1 MHPQVTLHFAQSLDG
16 RIGFGSGKKRVY
28 LSSPEGTAS
37 AHRARGCHDAVLIG
51 VETALGDDPLLTARC
66 ACETQPLRVVLD
78 SALRLP
84 ASARLLASAA
94 PAGDVVVFGVAERAD
109 TRRRELLQRAGA
121 EVQLIRGDSQ
131 GLVALPD
138 VLDALHG
145 RGVERLLVEGGA
157 RVLTAFLR
165 AELAGRVEIEVAPVW
180 LGAPGLPAI
189 GELGEGG
196 VDGALRLDGVEIE
209 RLGASLLLSG
219 EIVYGARHPS

>member
-1 MHPQVTLHFAQSLDG
+1 MRPQVTLHFAQSLDG
-16 RIGFGSGKKRVY
+16 RIGFGSGQKRVY
-28 LSSPEGTAS
+28 LSSPEGTVS
-37 AHRARGCHDAVLIG
+37 AHRARGRHDAVLIG

-109 TRRRELLQRAGA
+109 AQRRELLERAGA
-121 EVQLIRGDSQ
+121 EVRLTAADAC
-131 GLVALPD
+131 GLVALPE
-138 VLDALHG
+138 VLEALCA

-180 LGAPGLPAI
+180 LGSPGLPAI
-189 GELGEGG
+189 GELG
-196 VDGALRLDGVEIE
+196 VDGALGLDGIEIE

-219 EIVYGARHPS
+219 EIVYGARSVA